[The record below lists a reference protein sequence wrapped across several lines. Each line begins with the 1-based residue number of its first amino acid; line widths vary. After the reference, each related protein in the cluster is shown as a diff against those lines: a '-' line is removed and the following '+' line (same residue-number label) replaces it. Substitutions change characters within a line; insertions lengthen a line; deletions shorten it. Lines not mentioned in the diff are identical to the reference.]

1 MKMMYGML
9 TALAPVALYALYAYR
24 LRALLMMI
32 TGVLSAMAAEAIYQK
47 LAGRKKITATDGSA
61 AITGLLLALATSVST
76 PLYAIAVSTAFG
88 VIVGKQMLGGLGK
101 NLFNPMLYGRLFYL
115 FVFPDSILPWRQPAD
130 LTTSFAAMPADLVTR
145 ATPLELLREHGSTS
159 AVMEEMQA
167 LGFSGVPLFDMFMGR
182 LPGTIGEISAF
193 MVLLGAA
200 YLLYRG
206 WLRWRVPAAA
216 FVVVLIAA
224 LLLGHNPLFHLFAGS
239 LMIGAVFMATDPM
252 TSPKYPKG
260 QILFGVGIGAIIMAM
275 RLWGWQTPGEYEF
288 TEGTTF
294 AILLM
299 NLTVPAF
306 DKWFKPVRK
315 AVKK

>member
-9 TALAPVALYALYAYR
+9 MALAPAALYAVYAYR
-24 LRALLMMI
+24 LRAFLMMI

-47 LAGRKKITATDGSA
+47 LVGRKITARDGSA
-61 AITGLLLALATSVST
+61 AITGLLFSLAVSVST
-76 PLYAIAVSTAFG
+76 PLYAIGVSAAFG
-88 VIVGKQMLGGLGK
+88 IVVGKQLLGGLGK

-130 LTTSFAAMPADLVTR
+130 LATPLWGMPTDLMTR
-145 ATPLELLREHGSTS
+145 ATPLELLREHGDT
-159 AVMEEMQA
+159 AVVAEEMQA
-167 LGFSGVPLFDMFMGR
+167 LGHSNVPLFDMFMGR
-182 LPGTIGEISAF
+182 IPGTIGEISAL
-193 MVLLGAA
+193 MILVGAS

-206 WLRWRVPAAA
+206 WLRWRVPLAAIA
-216 FVVVLIAA
+216 VVFVAA
-224 LLLGHNPLFHLFAGS
+224 LLLGHNPLFHFFAGS
-239 LMIGAVFMATDPM
+239 LMIGTFFMATDPM

-260 QILFGVGIGAIIMAM
+260 QLLFGAGVGMIIMAM

-299 NLTVPAF
+299 NLTVPLW
-306 DKWFKPVRK
+306 DKWFKPVRNVGSK
-315 AVKK
+315 